1 MSANKPAAKKVPAN
15 RTPVEKSPAKQHASR
30 TTPGR
35 ARTKTPKSAPDFQL
49 YRDYTDDEMD
59 RLLVDIIDKGI
70 LQPIT
75 VDQYGVILDGN
86 HRARAHAQ
94 LRAAGFKLPP
104 LERRLVPLQSD
115 LDRYSHA
122 VSLNEVRRQLA
133 PEDRALTEAKLRE
146 QGMSYRAIARLFN
159 VSQTTVS
166 RDLSGVTFVTPEKVR
181 GLDGRIQST
190 KKHTVVSTF
199 SDRDI
204 ERARTALEAFGDD
217 VPSGHLTV
225 SQLEKKERA
234 HQVRLGVEP
243 DDTVVTGPR
252 WRIDCA
258 DLREWNVEANS
269 VDCIITDPPYTTEGV
284 PLYGELSKL
293 AARILKPSGLLFA
306 YVGKLHLLES
316 GSLLASELEYFWTF
330 DIVQASHPTR
340 TPIRK
345 IEGGHRPVLVFQKPP
360 VMAKRWMNDTI
371 VSTSG
376 PEKDLH
382 HWQQSLPSM
391 QELVRRATKRG
402 DLICD
407 PFTGSGTSGV
417 AAISLQRRFLG
428 SEINPATAWIARDRM
443 QRFDATKV
451 AL

>member
-1 MSANKPAAKKVPAN
+1 MSAKKLAAKKVPAN
-15 RTPVEKSPAKQHASR
+15 RTSVEKSPAKKRASR
-30 TTPGR
+30 TAPTR
-35 ARTKTPKSAPDFQL
+35 ARTKKPKQAPDFQL

-59 RLLVDIIDKGI
+59 RLMVDIIDKGV

-75 VDQYGVILDGN
+75 VDQNGVILDGN

-115 LDRYSHA
+115 LDRYGYA
-122 VSLNEVRRQLA
+122 VSLNEVRRQLT
-133 PEDRALTEAKLRE
+133 PEDRALTESKLRE
-146 QGMSYRAIARLFN
+146 RGMSYRGIARLFN

-166 RDLSGVTFVTPEKVR
+166 RDLSAVTFVTPDKVH
-181 GLDGRIQST
+181 GLDGRIHPA
-190 KKHTVVSTF
+190 KKRTVVSTF
-199 SDRDI
+199 SDRDV
-204 ERARTALEAFGDD
+204 ERARTALEALGDD
-217 VPSGHLTV
+217 APTGQFTV
-225 SQLEKKERA
+225 AQLEKKARA

-243 DDTVVTGPR
+243 DDTVVEGPQ
-252 WRIDCA
+252 WRIHCA
-258 DLREWNVEANS
+258 DLSKWVIEENS

-284 PLYGELSKL
+284 PLYGDLSEL

-306 YVGKLHLLES
+306 YVGKLHLLQS
-316 GSLLASELEYFWTF
+316 GTLLASELEYFWTF

-360 VMAKRWMNDTI
+360 IKAKRWMNDTI

-382 HWQQSLPSM
+382 RWQQSLPSM
-391 QELVRRATKRG
+391 QELVERATRRG

-407 PFTGSGTSGV
+407 PFTGSGTTGV

-428 SEINPATAWIARDRM
+428 SEINPATAKIARDRM

>member
-1 MSANKPAAKKVPAN
+1 MSAKKPAAKNVRAN
-15 RTPVEKSPAKQHASR
+15 RTPIEKSPAKKRGSR
-30 TTPGR
+30 TTPTR
-35 ARTKTPKSAPDFQL
+35 IRTKAPKPAPDFQL
-49 YRDYTDDEMD
+49 YRDYTNDEMD
-59 RLLVDIIDKGI
+59 RLLVDIIDKSV

-75 VDQYGVILDGN
+75 VDQNGVILDGN

-104 LERRLVPLQSD
+104 LERRLVPLHSD
-115 LDRYSHA
+115 LDRYSYA
-122 VSLNEVRRQLA
+122 VSLNEVRRQLTT
-133 PEDRALTEAKLRE
+133 EDRALTEAKLRE
-146 QGMSYRAIARLFN
+146 RGMSYRAIAQLFN
-159 VSQTTVS
+159 ASQTTVS
-166 RDLSGVTFVTPEKVR
+166 RDLSGVTFVTPDKVL

-204 ERARTALEAFGDD
+204 ERARKALEAFGDD
-217 VPSGHLTV
+217 VPTGHLTV

-243 DDTVVTGPR
+243 DDTVVEGPQ

-258 DLREWNVEANS
+258 DLREWDVEANS

-284 PLYGELSKL
+284 PLYGDLSKV
-293 AARILKPSGLLFA
+293 AARVLKPSGLLFA
-306 YVGKLHLLES
+306 YVGKLHLLQS
-316 GSLLASELEYFWTF
+316 GTLLASELEYFWTF

-360 VMAKRWMNDTI
+360 VKAKRWMNDTI

-391 QELVRRATKRG
+391 QELVRRTTKRG

-428 SEINPATAWIARDRM
+428 SEINPATAQIARDRL
-443 QRFDATKV
+443 QRFDATKT
-451 AL
+451 AT